1 MCRLDSTRGRVH
13 KFDRSNIDTDIII
26 PGQYLKI
33 HDPIELAKHAMEGL
47 DPEFALKVSTGD
59 IMLCGKNFGCGSSR
73 EHAPIALSQLGIKA
87 ILAPSFARI
96 FYRNAIDG
104 AYLLPIEIE
113 EPTLTR
119 ISNNDEVEIDLTRN
133 TILNL
138 TRNES
143 YKMKPFPKLVAK
155 IVQAGGLVNLNYA
168 EEG

>member
-1 MCRLDSTRGRVH
+1 MNSIRGRVH
-13 KFDRSNIDTDIII
+13 KFERSNIDTDVII

-47 DPEFALKVSTGD
+47 DPEFALKVSAGD

-104 AYLLPIEIE
+104 GYLLPIEIE

-119 ISNNDEVEIDLTRN
+119 ISNNDEVKIDLPRN
-133 TILNL
+133 IILNL

-143 YKMKPFPKLVAK
+143 YKMKPFPELVAK
-155 IVQAGGLVNLNYA
+155 IVQAGGLVNLNNV
-168 EEG
+168 EER